1 MAQEN
6 SPEPIEGA
14 LNHCA
19 SILKASQT
27 KLLDSFLFDPPFDAT
42 AYSDTGESGDRTFR
56 VFRSVSV
63 AYTGLLEHLC
73 KLSNDPLEGP
83 KEVPFDVFATR
94 LQAEGLVEKLI
105 AEVETLPHSVAKKFD
120 LTNVEQIFDQTLKS
134 DSGQNWGFWQ
144 GWRNSILRKSPLD
157 WDLQRRVALIPD
169 DIWNAGPEAVA
180 EEIARIEAQW
190 QSEQA
195 SQTSHAPEFEPDS
208 VAHLFQY
215 PQSVTASVN
224 HISVNISQQFE
235 VFRSETGL
243 NETPELL
250 KPLEAIPTCLDRI
263 GDILTNHGHN
273 ATSEQQLRE
282 EIGRLQKRV
291 AQLEAELQL
300 ARSNSDSQK
309 THWFGP
315 ALRVIGTSMSAIAI
329 SAWVIS
335 EDDLGPRK
343 RIENILNWT
352 KELSELATG
361 AKPTSTPTLPQLFDT

>member
-1 MAQEN
+1 MAELAMADSFDSFRHFRSIVTKTTARISFDHRAILIPIIKEDMEAIRRGKN
-6 SPEPIEGA
+6 IFREPLWRLPEAHPRKSEQTLPAALLSFLETETTKSTFWTRWYLGFFTGHPIE
-14 LNHCA
+14 N
-19 SILKASQT
+19 
-27 KLLDSFLFDPPFDAT
+27 
-42 AYSDTGESGDRTFR
+42 
-56 VFRSVSV
+56 
-63 AYTGLLEHLC
+63 
-73 KLSNDPLEGP
+73 
-83 KEVPFDVFATR
+83 
-94 LQAEGLVEKLI
+94 
-105 AEVETLPHSVAKKFD
+105 
-120 LTNVEQIFDQTLKS
+120 
-134 DSGQNWGFWQ
+134 
-144 GWRNSILRKSPLD
+144 
-157 WDLQRRVALIPD
+157 DLQHRIALIPNK
-169 DIWNAGPEAVA
+169 IWKAGPKAVA

-235 VFRSETGL
+235 VFRSETGF

-250 KPLEAIPTCLDRI
+250 KPLEAIPSCLDRI

-273 ATSEQQLRE
+273 ARSEQQLRE

-291 AQLEAELQL
+291 AQLEAELQQ
-300 ARSNSDSQK
+300 ARSDSDGQK

-335 EDDLGPRK
+335 EDDLGPRE

-361 AKPTSTPTLPQLFDT
+361 AKPTSPPTLPQILDT